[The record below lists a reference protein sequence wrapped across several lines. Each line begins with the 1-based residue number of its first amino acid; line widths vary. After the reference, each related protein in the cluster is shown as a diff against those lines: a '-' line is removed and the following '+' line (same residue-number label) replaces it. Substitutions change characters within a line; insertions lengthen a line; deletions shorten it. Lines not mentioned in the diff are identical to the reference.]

1 VGGHHHLHR
10 RKAVGGLDAPQLAP
24 AIERSRMATAV
35 TDVFACQPTPDA
47 FLTKACAWGEGL
59 LIGYDPAFAIGVAD

>member
-1 VGGHHHLHR
+1 
-10 RKAVGGLDAPQLAP
+10 
-24 AIERSRMATAV
+24 MATAV
-35 TDVFACQPTPDA
+35 TDVVACQPTPDA